1 MINRNFQPNHCG
13 SDLQRVIWMPT
24 IVTLLVASLVLF
36 SAVVVAQDAEQPSPK
51 SQTLKVKVV
60 DEKGGAI
67 EGASLRPLTVQYLR
81 GPDRSTIWRPGLM
94 SRDHL
99 TKTNEQ
105 GEATLDFPENEKGP
119 IAQVSIQVKHASF
132 GKKLQRVSFDDDDAT
147 IVLQRGFQIAATAI
161 APVTKERI
169 EENLYAITNR
179 RLPVDWEL
187 KTNGTLVSPVIGKDE
202 TSFRLVQVVDG
213 KAIRF
218 SKLTEIVPGNKSR
231 LRFNDLEMID
241 SVTVSGTLGDEV
253 PRPVRSG
260 RVTALVASVGKAD
273 SVPNSYLPS
282 WSWSSYSR
290 VDKDGTFTLEGIPAD
305 SVLQICCSC
314 NGWANK
320 PLTKDEIATE
330 FPKDTNG
337 LLYYQ
342 LPQIARI
349 GMQAT
354 NITVPMHPVGTLTVK
369 VVDQDDQPFKHAL
382 VTFSPRQKFFY
393 WRSNGL
399 SDTSLIRLL
408 RLRPTSENNNAMRRL
423 DFPTKELYS
432 RIKPDRTGTVII
444 EEVPPGKVSV
454 SASTPEYESGDDEG
468 RVRKVV
474 AVKAEEN
481 VEIKLTLNRIEAED
495 GGDE

>member
-1 MINRNFQPNHCG
+1 MLASINTERTLPF
-13 SDLQRVIWMPT
+13 LALVRV
-24 IVTLLVASLVLF
+24 VAFLFAASVATLPENAI
-36 SAVVVAQDAEQPSPK
+36 AQDAAQADPK
-51 SQTLKVKVV
+51 SHTLKIQVV
-60 DEKGGAI
+60 DEDKEPI
-67 EGASLRPLTVQYLR
+67 EGASVSPHLIEHQQQGNYTFLRLER
-81 GPDRSTIWRPGLM
+81 GKR
-94 SRDHL
+94 
-99 TKTNEQ
+99 TNEQ
-105 GEATLDFPENEKGP
+105 GEVEFVFPNSPKGP
-119 IAQVSIQVKHASF
+119 IARVSIRINHESF
-132 GKKLQRVSFDDDDAT
+132 VDQHQRVNFDGATDSAVT
-147 IVLQRGFQIAATAI
+147 IVLLRGVQIATSAI
-161 APVTKERI
+161 DRITKEPI
-169 EENLYAITNR
+169 VENLYAMTNQH
-179 RLPVDWEL
+179 LPVDWKL
-187 KTNGTLVSPVIGKDE
+187 KSNGTLISPIIGRDQ
-202 TSFRLVQVVDG
+202 TSFRLVQIEDG
-213 KAIRF
+213 KPTRF
-218 SKLTEIVPGNKSR
+218 SKLVDIAHGEKSR
-231 LRFNDLEMID
+231 LLVRDLEMTD
-241 SVTVSGTLGDEV
+241 AVTVTGKLSDDV
-253 PRPVRSG
+253 PRPVKYG
-260 RVTALVASVGKAD
+260 MVMACVASISKAD
-273 SVPNSYLPS
+273 QDPRSRLDS
-282 WSWSSYSR
+282 WCWKTFAR
-290 VDKDGTFTLEGIPAD
+290 VNKNGTFTLEGIPAD